1 MAGAAGTVVM
11 TGSQMLAQKLLGE
24 DASDAP
30 VEAVEKVVGVE
41 PKGEKEKE
49 RVNYATHFAY
59 GTAWGVPRA
68 LLVLVRLPAPVATA
82 VLFAGVQGSAMT
94 MMPALDI
101 APPPTK
107 WGPRQIAIDAF
118 HHAVY
123 AVTVGLVYGF
133 LDRRSAQVRDR

>member
-1 MAGAAGTVVM
+1 M
-11 TGSQMLAQKLLGE
+11 
-24 DASDAP
+24 
-30 VEAVEKVVGVE
+30 
-41 PKGEKEKE
+41 
-49 RVNYATHFAY
+49 
-59 GTAWGVPRA
+59 
-68 LLVLVRLPAPVATA
+68 
-82 VLFAGVQGSAMT
+82 AGVQGSAMT

-133 LDRRSAQVRDR
+133 LDRRSAQARDR